1 MITTVMF
8 DLDGTLLPMD
18 NDEFS
23 RGYLK
28 MLAAKLAPH
37 GYDPAKLINDIWSG
51 VAAMV
56 KNDGSCTNEEA
67 FWRHFTGIYGAER
80 VEKDKPVFEEFYA
93 NDFKLAQRFCG
104 YNAKAAEVV
113 SLVKQLDL
121 RVCLATNPL
130 FPHIAT
136 ETRIGWAGLNK
147 EDFELVTTYENCHY
161 CKPNAGY
168 YSEILATI
176 GEKPENC
183 LMVGNDA
190 HEDTVPE
197 SLGMQVYVLTDCL
210 INRQNAPLT
219 WPHGGFDELEE
230 HIKSLAGRG

>member
-1 MITTVMF
+1 MIFLIICDFRPSVKR
-8 DLDGTLLPMD
+8 LCGVSDGQYEIQAL
-18 NDEFS
+18 F
-23 RGYLK
+23 
-28 MLAAKLAPH
+28 
-37 GYDPAKLINDIWSG
+37 
-51 VAAMV
+51 
-56 KNDGSCTNEEA
+56 CA
-67 FWRHFTGIYGAER
+67 FVLQNKRRNGAVEGEHDSLFPQRAER

-113 SLVKQLDL
+113 SLVKQLGL

-197 SLGMQVYVLTDCL
+197 SLGMQVFVLTDCL